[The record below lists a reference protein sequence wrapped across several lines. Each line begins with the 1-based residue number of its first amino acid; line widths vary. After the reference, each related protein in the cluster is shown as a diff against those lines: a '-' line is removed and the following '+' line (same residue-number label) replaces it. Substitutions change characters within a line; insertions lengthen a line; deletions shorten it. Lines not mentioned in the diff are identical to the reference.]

1 MTLPLADMGR
11 FLAAPTAQDR
21 LVNVWEISSDGPPD
35 APWRAVRLAPLMAG
49 RKVEYQAK
57 TKDAI
62 VGLAQWALKMP
73 DSRGNIPPT
82 TLRYLVPRSTS

>member
-11 FLAAPTAQDR
+11 FLVKEPSTPQDQ
-21 LVNVWEISSDGPPD
+21 LINVWDISNDGPPD

-49 RKVEYQAK
+49 RRVEYQAK

-73 DSRGNIPPT
+73 DSRGHVPPT
-82 TLRYLVPRSTS
+82 TLRFK